1 MGYSPSQQALIDE
14 FSALKGWEN
23 RYRQIMRIG
32 KLLPIMSDAL
42 KTDDVLLAGCES
54 NVWFYAKQQDDS
66 LLLEISS
73 DAKIVKGLIAII
85 IAAHQ
90 SLTLT
95 QIVQFDCE
103 KFFVDLGLLNHL
115 SPSRGNGIRAII
127 HAIGQAAK
135 VD

>member
-1 MGYSPSQQALIDE
+1 MSYSPSQQTLIDQ

-23 RYRQIMRIG
+23 RYRQIMRLG
-32 KLLPIMSDAL
+32 KSHTLMADAL

-54 NVWFYAKQQDDS
+54 NVWFYAKQQQDS

-90 SLTLT
+90 GLTLA
-95 QIVQFDCE
+95 QIAKFDCE
-103 KFFVDLGLLNHL
+103 QFFVELGLLNHL

-127 HAIGQAAK
+127 HEIGLAATP
-135 VD
+135 